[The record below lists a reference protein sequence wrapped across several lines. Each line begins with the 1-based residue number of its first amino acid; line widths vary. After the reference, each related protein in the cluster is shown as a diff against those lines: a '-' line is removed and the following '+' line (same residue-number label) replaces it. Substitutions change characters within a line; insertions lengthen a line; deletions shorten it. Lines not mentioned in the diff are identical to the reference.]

1 MADKRA
7 YLSSIIKEIFE
18 RGIRRRIKVKNV
30 SVFDQ
35 ARDYVINNFG
45 ATTSS
50 LKSIIT
56 DLEKK
61 QNIKIKRKALNRY
74 LQILEREDH

>member
-45 ATTSS
+45 AITS

>member
-45 ATTSS
+45 ATTPS